1 VDCAIQR
8 CALHPPADQ
17 RRAQGGER
25 AVAGRPAGHVPR
37 PQGDE
42 GRPGP
47 AVHCEE
53 PSAGV
58 QLCPR
63 QEAAGGQGRR
73 PAHHPGADHPGG
85 RKRLLR
91 AGGRGRSLAPKEEL
105 FFRSTTAVKRKKLRA
120 RRSFCRRSIIRE
132 KKIKLTVNN

>member
-1 VDCAIQR
+1 MAFFIGLQVKFYFENSSTY
-8 CALHPPADQ
+8 LKYL
-17 RRAQGGER
+17 
-25 AVAGRPAGHVPR
+25 
-37 PQGDE
+37 
-42 GRPGP
+42 GP

-132 KKIKLTVNN
+132 KKKLN